1 MRLFASKAG
10 VNRQHAK
17 VMFIFKMQQQ
27 EVSKKMQCV
36 NITKHFYTKYLNH
49 KHCLFKLLSAVI
61 ILKINCFNEL
71 FNVYILLLSNA
82 ETIKL
87 QYLLYINVQTIPEK
101 IPPG

>member
-10 VNRQHAK
+10 DNKQHTK

-27 EVSKKMQCV
+27 EVFKKMCV
-36 NITKHFYTKYLNH
+36 SITKQLHAKYLNH
-49 KHCLFKLLSAVI
+49 KHCLIKLLSAGI
-61 ILKINCFNEL
+61 FLKINSFNEL

>member
-1 MRLFASKAG
+1 MRFFASKAG

-27 EVSKKMQCV
+27 EVSKMMCV
-36 NITKHFYTKYLNH
+36 NITKKLYTKYLNH
-49 KHCLFKLLSAVI
+49 KHCLLKLLSDGI
-61 ILKINCFNEL
+61 FLKINCLNEL

-82 ETIKL
+82 KTMKI

-101 IPPG
+101 IPTG